1 MLLLTIVMTSVT
13 ICIIAGL
20 ARLNNVEFYHSG
32 QEGWTDYY
40 DPRFSIAFLDIGPV
54 MRERPSYIEHCAFHH
69 GFSPAIGVFG
79 TQYLNITNN
88 VVHHTVGSGTNI
100 FHMDSV
106 NFLLKLFLNDCQNL
120 PTNQWN
126 SPVQILC
133 LTSSLRSVLFM
144 A

>member
-1 MLLLTIVMTSVT
+1 MKYNLLLLPVMIVMTIVT
-13 ICIIAGL
+13 ICIITGL

-54 MRERPSYIEHCAFHH
+54 TRERPSYIEHCAFHH

-79 TQYLNITNN
+79 TQNLNITNN
-88 VVHHTVGSGTNI
+88 VIHHTVGSGTFT
-100 FHMDSV
+100 FHEDIV
-106 NFLLKLFLNDCQNL
+106 NLLLLLFLNDCRETFLLINA
-120 PTNQWN
+120 
-126 SPVQILC
+126 
-133 LTSSLRSVLFM
+133 TSLSKCC